1 MGNRGLPQKDVP
13 ADSLYFE
20 TDDQIRVAGF
30 MSEKGRSEP
39 ESAGNPIEEQYFPQS
54 TTTTTTATVTAIT
67 TTTTTT
73 AGDEGSGDLKGPFAS
88 EPQEYS
94 EEPSELSEV
103 DEQGPDSIESILA

>member
-1 MGNRGLPQKDVP
+1 
-13 ADSLYFE
+13 
-20 TDDQIRVAGF
+20 

-39 ESAGNPIEEQYFPQS
+39 ENAGNPIEEQYFPQS
-54 TTTTTTATVTAIT
+54 TTSAAVASTTATAST
-67 TTTTTT
+67 TVT

-103 DEQGPDSIESILA
+103 DEQGPNSVETNVLA